1 MNLDFDLNYKGLDN
15 TIQKKNIVINEAN
28 TCSNIFE
35 CTLKKSLDEKNYAFN
50 LKLTEDTPVDVNLNI
65 LLKVKESETI
75 KSVESIFPRFNFKY
89 FIPDQLEIITSER
102 KIIFSLKKPVA
113 FTFTQQENI
122 IVITLLIDA
131 PYLHPAWDYS
141 KWQRFSTAA
150 PVLTKGET
158 YKIDF
163 DVFEFKTNQPVAVL
177 KKFPYPFG
185 YKSAFILTDHCD
197 FDTTEKLQTFLYGNN
212 NNGWLNRGLKIT
224 KGVFALDA
232 KIEEQKKSD
241 SLENEEYKKLIEAL
255 FDDGSEIVHHALK
268 HSGQLT
274 KEEFHETFDSF
285 AQKFSPKTWIDH
297 GSYIKYCYSQ
307 GAKENPDFMLI
318 ETMKKHQY
326 NNLWSFDDVNIDAN
340 QTLNILTNT
349 KSFPTELVKEVFKKL
364 FSGKFLIAGHYFRT
378 IIHRNYSK
386 NIIVDFLMYAIA
398 NTKNIFIN
406 LQKRKGSFFKDCF
419 TYIKN
424 IFKFNQFRNKEVV
437 PYISTNVL
445 NFAQPL
451 YLESRK
457 PFTQYQQTDILMFYT
472 FETTHL
478 VDIYHI
484 KSLEKLIQENG
495 THIGHTY
502 ILNDLPYIN
511 SIFKKEH
518 NKYLLAEE
526 WITFLDALQEKVQSK
541 EIWNANMGEYAAYNI
556 LLQNIIIEYSLEGN
570 CIIKNDNKTNVDG
583 FTFISSPKENLSI
596 QNKKASPSF
605 TDRHYNYYI
614 LNLPA
619 ESTVVV
625 SISPFSRD

>member
-1 MNLDFDLNYKGLDN
+1 MNLDFEVNYKGLDN
-15 TIQKKNIVINEAN
+15 TIQKTNIEINEASI
-28 TCSNIFE
+28 CSNLFE
-35 CTLKKSLDEKNYAFN
+35 CSIKKSLDNNKYDFN
-50 LKLTEDTPVDVNLNI
+50 LKLTEDTIVDVNLDI
-65 LLKVKESETI
+65 FLKFNEHETI
-75 KSVESIFPRFNFKY
+75 KSVESIFPKFSFKN
-89 FIPDQLEIITSER
+89 FIPDQLKVITSER
-102 KIIFSLKKPVA
+102 KIIFSFKKPYA
-113 FTFTQQENI
+113 FTYKQQGNTVLI
-122 IVITLLIDA
+122 NVIIDA

-150 PVLTKGET
+150 PILKKGET
-158 YKIDF
+158 YKIGF
-163 DVFEFKTNQPVAVL
+163 DLFEFKTNQPVAVL
-177 KKFPYPFG
+177 KKSSYPFG

-232 KIEEQKKSD
+232 KSAEQKKSD

-274 KEEFHETFDSF
+274 KEEFHITFDSF

-349 KSFPTELVKEVFKKL
+349 KSFPTELVKEVFKKI

-386 NIIVDFLMYAIA
+386 NIVIDFLMYAIA

-406 LQKRKGSFFKDCF
+406 LQKRKGSFFKDCV
-419 TYIKN
+419 TYVKN
-424 IFKFNQFRNKEVV
+424 VLKFNQFRNKEVV
-437 PYISTNVL
+437 PYISANVL

-451 YLESRK
+451 YLETRK
-457 PFTQYQQTDILMFYT
+457 PFTQYQQSDILMFYT

-478 VDIYHI
+478 VDIYHR

-511 SIFKKEH
+511 SIFKKDH
-518 NKYLLAEE
+518 NKYLLAEK
-526 WITFLDALQEKVQSK
+526 WISFLDALQEKVQSK

-556 LLQNIIIEYSLEGN
+556 LLQNIIIEYSFEGN
-570 CIIKNDNKTNVDG
+570 CIIKNDNETNVDG
-583 FTFISSPKENLSI
+583 FTFITSPKENLNI
-596 QNKKASPSF
+596 QNQKASPSF

-619 ESTVVV
+619 QSTIVV
-625 SISPFSRD
+625 SISPMEM